1 MLLNHK
7 KQIMLAI
14 SFLFA
19 VCLFTGCDQT
29 KETCSVKIEDCNVE
43 TQLDTDKN
51 ETVKEALADAE
62 IVLGKQ
68 DQITPSLSEKIT
80 KDTKIEIKRHATV
93 TLTADKKQYD
103 VEMTGGRVSDAL
115 KKADVTL
122 SEKDV
127 INHDQKAYLT
137 DGMDIDVV
145 RMVSV
150 KFTADGKTK
159 EILTDATTVKELLK
173 KENVK
178 VGKDDRLSM
187 GKSDKLKDGSTL
199 TLKRVTYKTETR
211 TESIPYSTTTRKD
224 SSMKK
229 GHTKVVRSGI
239 NGQKKVTYKVIYVDG
254 KEESRKVISSKTV
267 KSPVNKIVKSG
278 TKAGKRI
285 VRKWKEVDC
294 DGTVIWHY
302 VYSDGTRRT
311 VVR

>member
-1 MLLNHK
+1 MFQSHK
-7 KQIMLAI
+7 KQIMLTI

-19 VCLFTGCDQT
+19 VCLFTGCGQT
-29 KETCSVKIEDCNVE
+29 KETCSVKIEDCNIE
-43 TQLDTDKN
+43 TQLEASKN
-51 ETVKEALADAE
+51 ETVKEALEDAE

-68 DQITPSLSEKIT
+68 DEITPSLSEKIT
-80 KDTKIEIKRHATV
+80 EDTKIEIKRHAAV

-103 VEMTGGRVSDAL
+103 LEMTGGRVSDAL

-122 SEKDV
+122 SKKDV
-127 INHDQKAYLT
+127 INHDQEAYLT
-137 DGMDIDVV
+137 DGMDINVV

-159 EILTDATTVKELLK
+159 EILTDATTVKELLE

-178 VGKDDRLSM
+178 VGKHDRLSM

-229 GHTKVVRSGI
+229 GQTKVVRSGV
-239 NGQKKVTYKVIYVDG
+239 NGQKKVTYKVTYVDG

-267 KSPVNKIVKSG
+267 KSPVNKIVKAG

-285 VRKWKEVDC
+285 VKKWKEVEC

-302 VYSDGTRRT
+302 IYSDGSTKT